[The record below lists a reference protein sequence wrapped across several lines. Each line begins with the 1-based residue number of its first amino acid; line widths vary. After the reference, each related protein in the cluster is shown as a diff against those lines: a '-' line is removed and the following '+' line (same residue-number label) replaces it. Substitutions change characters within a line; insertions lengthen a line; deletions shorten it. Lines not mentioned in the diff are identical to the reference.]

1 MLHLL
6 ILTENPNTDRYIIEK
21 ADIREIN
28 AVNKLGQV
36 INLISLIK
44 QIQNLY
50 IQYNIRLPYRKD
62 VIGNAGC
69 RAHADIIFIT

>member
-50 IQYNIRLPYRKD
+50 IQYIRLPYRKD